1 MPLWSLVLL
10 GITPILILAFF
21 LVILRWTARLSMFLA
36 LLSVLFISIFIWKV
50 PGGQIAGAS
59 VDGLSTAFE
68 ILYIVFGALLLL
80 NTLKNNGALGVIKN
94 SIANVTEDR
103 RIQVIIILWI
113 FGAFLEGAA
122 GYGSTGAVIGSMLV
136 GLGFPAM
143 AAGTM
148 VMVFQSQSVSFGA
161 SGAPI
166 WIGLNT
172 GLGEG
177 KIEEVN
183 NILQVSSASWD
194 QFLVEMGWKVAI
206 IHGAVGALIPL
217 FMVVLLCRFFGENKS
232 FKEGFGAWRFAIFGG
247 LCLSIPYVLAAA
259 FLGPEFPSII
269 GGLIGIVPAIFAAKK
284 GWFMPKDKVW
294 RFGDKSTWEKE
305 WIGVMDVDP
314 NEEKTASFSTLK
326 SWTPYLIVAV
336 LLFITQVNFLP
347 VSSWLKNTIIDIN
360 GIFGSDIDTSIEI
373 FTNPGF
379 LFIVVA
385 LFTVW

>member
-1 MPLWSLVLL
+1 
-10 GITPILILAFF
+10 
-21 LVILRWTARLSMFLA
+21 
-36 LLSVLFISIFIWKV
+36 
-50 PGGQIAGAS
+50 
-59 VDGLSTAFE
+59 
-68 ILYIVFGALLLL
+68 
-80 NTLKNNGALGVIKN
+80 
-94 SIANVTEDR
+94 
-103 RIQVIIILWI
+103 
-113 FGAFLEGAA
+113 
-122 GYGSTGAVIGSMLV
+122 
-136 GLGFPAM
+136 
-143 AAGTM
+143 
-148 VMVFQSQSVSFGA
+148 
-161 SGAPI
+161 
-166 WIGLNT
+166 
-172 GLGEG
+172 
-177 KIEEVN
+177 
-183 NILQVSSASWD
+183 
-194 QFLVEMGWKVAI
+194 
-206 IHGAVGALIPL
+206 
-217 FMVVLLCRFFGENKS
+217 LLCRFFGENKS

-385 LFTVW
+385 LFTVWFHKMEWGSFKKSLKNSTKTIWTAGSALVFAVPMVQVFLHSEGG